1 MNTRNWR
8 KVVTGSMVMVAM
20 LAGCAQTQDGR
31 LTQAQGAGI
40 GAAGGAIAGALLGS
54 LSGNAGR
61 GALIGA
67 AVGGAGGFAYGT
79 HVAKRKAQYAS
90 TEAWLDA
97 CIASARKRNGE
108 ALAYNKSLSDR
119 VAALESEVKAA
130 KLAGNKSKLR
140 KLKGQV
146 ASLHK
151 EASSQA
157 TVFRNEVEMQQTV
170 IKEAGSGQA
179 SRVSQIRSTT
189 SELKST
195 TGQIE
200 GQVNRLASLENQIDV

>member
-1 MNTRNWR
+1 MSRQSWH
-8 KVVTGSMVMVAM
+8 KLVASLVVVGMF
-20 LAGCAQTQDGR
+20 AGCAQTQDGR

-40 GAAGGAIAGALLGS
+40 GAVGGALAGALIGS
-54 LSGNAGR
+54 ASGNAGR

-67 AVGGAGGFAYGT
+67 AAGALGGFAYGT
-79 HVAKRKAQYAS
+79 HVANKKAQYAS

-97 CIASARKRNGE
+97 CIASAQKRNAE
-108 ALAYNKSLSDR
+108 ALAYNKSLKNR
-119 VAALESEVKAA
+119 VAALESQVKAA
-130 KLAGNKSKLR
+130 NMAGDKSQLR

-146 ASLHK
+146 AALRK

-157 TVFRNEVEMQQTV
+157 TVFNNEVDMQQTV
-170 IKEAGSGQA
+170 IKEAGSGQS

-189 SELKST
+189 SELRST

-200 GQVNRLASLENQIDV
+200 GQVKRLASLENQIDV